1 MPGPAKAFRRS
12 FGGTHRPGAE
22 WRRDSQ
28 LRAQKSNQ
36 PLGVA
41 AERRRRPGSRVVFA
55 KARSLEENRAGR
67 AVASDA
73 IQRGEVLVMLNLHK
87 TFTSVFVALRMYSIP
102 VQSVLERFQ

>member
-1 MPGPAKAFRRS
+1 MQSGAGIRS
-12 FGGTHRPGAE
+12 FVHK
-22 WRRDSQ
+22 
-28 LRAQKSNQ
+28 KSNQ

-41 AERRRRPGSRVVFA
+41 AERRRRPGSRMVFA
-55 KARSLEENRAGR
+55 KARSLQENRAGR